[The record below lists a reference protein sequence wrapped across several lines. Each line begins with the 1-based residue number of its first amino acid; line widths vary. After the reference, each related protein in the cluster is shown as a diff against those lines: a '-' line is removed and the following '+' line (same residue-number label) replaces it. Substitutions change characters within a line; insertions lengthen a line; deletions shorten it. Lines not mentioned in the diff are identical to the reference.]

1 MRLFREIFAYA
12 LFAAIVGLLSVW
24 PRYALVDAEEAII
37 SLSFSHAGK
46 RVGECRT
53 LSQEELNELPPN
65 MRKPTAC
72 PRERHP
78 VRVELRSGDDLLYKD
93 LLAPSGIWA
102 DGKANVYCRIVVP
115 AGIHEI
121 FVGMN
126 DGVIE
131 DGFAFQN
138 QASVDIRPG
147 RNLVIHFDEQSQQ
160 FLFQ

>member
-1 MRLFREIFAYA
+1 MRLFREILAYA
-12 LFAAIVGLLSVW
+12 LFAAVVGLLSVW
-24 PRYALVDAEEAII
+24 PRYVLLDAEDAII

-65 MRKPTAC
+65 MRRPTDC

-78 VRVELRSGDDLLYKD
+78 VRVELRSGDNLLYKD

-102 DGKANVYCRIVVP
+102 DGKANVYRRIVVP

-121 FVGMN
+121 FIGMN

-131 DGFAFQN
+131 GGFAFQN

-147 RNLVIHFDEQSQQ
+147 RNLVIRFDEQSQQ